1 MGNIA
6 RIRRLAIGRV
16 PPAVAGV
23 VVLAHVLDITPY
35 DASVPRSDVPAAAQK
50 STRMPSCPER
60 GT

>member
-16 PPAVAGV
+16 PPAITGV

-50 STRMPSCPER
+50 STRMPS
-60 GT
+60 